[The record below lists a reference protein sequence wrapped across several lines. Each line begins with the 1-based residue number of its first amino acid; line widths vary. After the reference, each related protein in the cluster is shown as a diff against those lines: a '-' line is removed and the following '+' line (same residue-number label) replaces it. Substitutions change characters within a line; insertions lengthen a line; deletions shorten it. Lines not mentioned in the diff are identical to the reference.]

1 MDRFLE
7 FAVNKILKE
16 KKHSEIHQYTL
27 IVPSQRAKWHLKKLF
42 LKNKK
47 KSFILP
53 EILTIQNYFN
63 TKSPLIPIS
72 NLEANFV
79 LYNEAIKLN
88 HELSFSDFQ
97 TQSSILLK
105 SFNDVEINLIN
116 HNKLFNELNNISE
129 LENWSLN
136 EKDLSKKSKNSYFS

>member
-1 MDRFLE
+1 M
-7 FAVNKILKE
+7 
-16 KKHSEIHQYTL
+16 
-27 IVPSQRAKWHLKKLF
+27 
-42 LKNKK
+42 
-47 KSFILP
+47 
-53 EILTIQNYFN
+53 
-63 TKSPLIPIS
+63 
-72 NLEANFV
+72 EANFV

-136 EKDLSKKSKNSYFS
+136 EKDLSKNQKKIHISVKKTGLLFQEFKKKLILEKKNFRINQ